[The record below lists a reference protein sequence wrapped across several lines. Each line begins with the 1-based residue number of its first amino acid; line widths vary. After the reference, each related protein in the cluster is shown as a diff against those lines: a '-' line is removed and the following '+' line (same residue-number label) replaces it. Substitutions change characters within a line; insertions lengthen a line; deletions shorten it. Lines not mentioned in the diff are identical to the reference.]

1 MDNIH
6 DLKKVEVNTFRM
18 IFLSDGLLDI
28 YLGLTLIPFIVW
40 IYSGWAGSGFLN
52 GMVFVLAFPLFLYM
66 KKRVIIPRVGMIKP
80 GPVRRRKTKLLVA
93 ATILAVLLTIGM
105 LIFTILAGGNAN
117 RLVAGIPVVFWAL
130 GLAIAAAGVGV
141 AWLMDW
147 PRVILYGLL
156 AAVTIPLDPVYFL
169 RTGRVPLTVIPM
181 LVMVVTGIFL
191 LIRFLRRYP
200 EMREGELA

>member
-80 GPVRRRKTKLLVA
+80 GLVRRRKTKLLAA

-105 LIFTILAGGNAN
+105 LIFTILAGGIAN

-156 AAVTIPLDPVYFL
+156 AAVTFPLDPVYFL

-200 EMREGELA
+200 EMREAELV